1 MRWIAGSAR
10 RGLRRGSAIVVN
22 RDLRGAAA
30 EVLLER
36 AFADSWGV
44 WVGDTLCVRA
54 LGPLHVVGFVDA
66 PDNVGFPLAKP
77 RF

>member
-10 RGLRRGSAIVVN
+10 RGLRRGSAIVVHHDF
-22 RDLRGAAA
+22 RAAAA

-44 WVGDTLCVRA
+44 RVGDTFYVRA
-54 LGPLHVVGFVDA
+54 LGPLHVAGLVEA